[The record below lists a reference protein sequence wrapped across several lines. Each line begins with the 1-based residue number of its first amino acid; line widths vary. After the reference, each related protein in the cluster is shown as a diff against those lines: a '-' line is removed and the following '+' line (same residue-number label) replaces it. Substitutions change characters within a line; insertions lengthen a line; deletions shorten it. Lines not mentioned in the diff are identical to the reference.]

1 MVRTGFTTEQLCTR
15 WESQREIK
23 NLMGKYSLSLL
34 LERKNKVFDDFWSTL
49 RSDVC
54 LGLNDGW
61 YVGWKSVQR
70 YYNALHERTALESK
84 LMLENFPDR
93 LKMLP
98 EKKLF
103 GVGHF
108 DNRPVSSPV
117 ISIAA
122 DGLTAKGM
130 WTCAA
135 SVTDYTVS
143 GPESNWVWGFYAVDF
158 TFEDRQWKIWHMR
171 FMEEIH
177 AYCGSSWTEERPHP
191 PLRSGFS
198 ALADF
203 HLPEPDVKAE
213 LYKPYSNDRA
223 EIMLPQLPEA
233 YTTFDETFSY
243 GIEEVR

>member
-15 WESQREIK
+15 WEAQREIK

-34 LERKNKVFDDFWSTL
+34 LEKKNEVFEDFWSAD
-49 RSDVC
+49 REDVC
-54 LGLNDGW
+54 LGLNNGW
-61 YVGWKSVQR
+61 YVGRKSVQA
-70 YYNALHERTALESK
+70 YFNALYERTALETK
-84 LMLENFPDR
+84 LMVENFPDR

-108 DNRPVSSPV
+108 DNRPVSSP
-117 ISIAA
+117 IIAVA
-122 DGLTAKGM
+122 DDGQTAKGM

-135 SVTDYTVS
+135 SVTDFTVS
-143 GPESNWVWGFYAVDF
+143 GPESDWVWGFYAVDF
-158 TFEDRQWKIWHMR
+158 VLENGNWKIWHMR

-177 AYCGSSWTEERPHP
+177 AYCGSTWTKERPQNP
-191 PLRSGFS
+191 PREGFS

-213 LYKPYSNDRA
+213 LYKPYANDRS
-223 EIMLPQLPEA
+223 EILLPRLPEA
-233 YTTFDETFSY
+233 YATFSDTFTY